1 MAPASVFDKAHRQL
15 SCHDQLEPIG
25 RGVSQAET
33 LNHCVLYRR
42 YGAKTQAYCDEMTE
56 NAISTCG
63 HETYIA
69 FRARIVHISRGFCGH
84 MLYLA

>member
-1 MAPASVFDKAHRQL
+1 
-15 SCHDQLEPIG
+15 
-25 RGVSQAET
+25 
-33 LNHCVLYRR
+33 
-42 YGAKTQAYCDEMTE
+42 MTE

-63 HETYIA
+63 YETYIA